1 MIRSL
6 RRYAALIVPVVL
18 LAGCA
23 KGGLPTVAPDGS
35 AADQT
40 SKPRQ
45 VFRYGNGSEPQDLD
59 PQQVQGTPELHLI
72 EALFE
77 GLLTEDPKDCHPV
90 PGLAKSWEIS
100 PDRLVYT
107 FHLRE
112 NIKWSDGV
120 PITADDFLLSWK
132 RMISPRFASQY
143 AYLVYNFVKNA
154 KDYYDGKITDFSQVG
169 FKAPDEQTLVVTLS
183 GPTPFLL
190 KILANHYAWHAVP
203 IHTILKYGALDD
215 RSTAWTRPG
224 NMVSDGPFMLKEWLP
239 QQRIVVVRNP
249 NYWDAATVKLDEV
262 DFYPT
267 DDIPGEE
274 RMFRSGQID
283 ITTDIPHSKIP
294 VYKREHPEELH
305 LEPFLGVYYYRCN
318 VTVPPLNDKRV
329 RKALAIAIDR
339 ETLVRDVV
347 QGGELPAYGVTYPGT
362 AGYFPRARIT
372 GTLDDAKRLLAEA
385 GYPGGR
391 GMPTIQFIY
400 NTSEN
405 HKQIGEAIQEMWRT
419 KLGVNIELQ
428 NQEWKVYLDNQH
440 TQNYQ
445 LQRAGWIAD
454 YEDPHVF
461 LEIWETGNGNNDTL
475 WSNAEYDKLLHEAL
489 QAKDDAQRYE
499 IYQKMDAILV
509 DECPVIP
516 IYFYTRTYLM
526 STKVKGYWPTL
537 LDTHP
542 FKYIY
547 MEN

>member
-1 MIRSL
+1 MIRNL
-6 RRYAALIVPVVL
+6 RRCAALIAPLAL
-18 LAGCA
+18 LAGCSKSA
-23 KGGLPTVAPDGS
+23 LPTESADGS
-35 AADQT
+35 AGADA

-77 GLLTEDPKDCHPV
+77 GLLAEDPKDCHPV
-90 PGLAKSWEIS
+90 PGLAKSWDIS
-100 PDRLVYT
+100 PDGLVYT

-112 NIKWSDGV
+112 NLKWSDGV

-132 RMISPRFASQY
+132 RMISPKFASEY
-143 AYLVYNFVKNA
+143 AYLVYNFVRNA
-154 KDYYDGKITDFSQVG
+154 KDYYEGKITDFSQVG
-169 FKAPDEQTLVVTLS
+169 FKAPDERTLQVTLS

-190 KILANHYAWHAVP
+190 KIIANHYAWHAVP
-203 IHTILKYGALDD
+203 IHTVLKYGALDE
-215 RSTAWTRPG
+215 RSTAWTRAG

-239 QQRIVVVRNP
+239 QQRITVVRNP
-249 NYWDAATVKLDEV
+249 NYWDAATVRLDEV

-267 DDIPGEE
+267 EDTAGEE

-283 ITTDIPHSKIP
+283 ITTDIPVSKIDP
-294 VYKREHPEELH
+294 YKRDHPEELH
-305 LEPFLGVYYYRCN
+305 IEPFLGVYYYRCN
-318 VTVPPLNDKRV
+318 VTVAPLNDKRV
-329 RKALAIAIDR
+329 RRALAIAIDR
-339 ETLVRDVV
+339 EALIRDVTR
-347 QGGELPAYGVTYPGT
+347 GGQQPAYAISYPGT
-362 AGYFPRARIT
+362 AGYTPRAQIT
-372 GTLDDAKRLLAEA
+372 GTLDDARRLLAEA
-385 GYPGGR
+385 GYPGGK

-400 NTSEN
+400 NTNDN
-405 HKQIGEAIQEMWRT
+405 HRQTGEAIQEMWR
-419 KLGVNIELQ
+419 KSLGVNIELQ

-475 WSNAEYDKLLHEAL
+475 WSNAEYDRLLHEAL
-489 QAKDDAQRYE
+489 QAKDDGVRYE

-516 IYFYTRTYLM
+516 IYYYTKTYLM
-526 STKVKGYWPTL
+526 SPRVKGYWPTL

-547 MEN
+547 LEN

>member
-6 RRYAALIVPVVL
+6 RRYAALIAPLAL

-23 KGGLPTVAPDGS
+23 KSGLPTEAPEGS
-35 AADQT
+35 AAEAA
-40 SKPRQ
+40 KPRQ

-77 GLLTEDPKDCHPV
+77 GLLAEDPKDCHPV

-100 PDRLVYT
+100 PDSLVYT
-107 FHLRE
+107 FHLRD

-132 RMISPRFASQY
+132 RMISPKFASQY

-169 FKAPDEQTLVVTLS
+169 FKAPDERTLVVTLS

-203 IHTILKYGALDD
+203 IHTILKYGALDE

-274 RMFRSGQID
+274 RMFRDGQID
-283 ITTDIPHSKIP
+283 ITTDIPHSKID
-294 VYKREHPEELH
+294 VYRRDHPEELH
-305 LEPFLGVYYYRCN
+305 IEPFLGVYFYRCN

-339 ETLVRDVV
+339 ETLIRDVV
-347 QGGELPAYGVTYPGT
+347 KGGELPAYAVSYPGT
-362 AGYFPRARIT
+362 AGYAPRAQIK
-372 GTLDDAKRLLAEA
+372 GTLDDARQLLADA
-385 GYPGGR
+385 GYPGGK
-391 GMPTIQFIY
+391 GMPTIQLIY

-405 HKQIGEAIQEMWRT
+405 HKQIAEAIQEMWRK
-419 KLGVNIELQ
+419 KLGVNIDLQ

-440 TQNYQ
+440 THNFQ
-445 LQRAGWIAD
+445 LERAGWIAD

-461 LEIWETGNGNNDTL
+461 LEIWETDNGNNDTL
-475 WSNAEYDKLLHEAL
+475 WSNADYDRLLHEAL
-489 QAKDDAQRYE
+489 QARDDKERYE

-516 IYFYTRTYLM
+516 IYYYTRTYLM
-526 STKVKGYWPTL
+526 NPKVKGYWPTL

-547 MEN
+547 LEN

>member
-1 MIRSL
+1 MMRSL
-6 RRYAALIVPVVL
+6 RRSAALIVPIFL

-23 KGGLPTVAPDGS
+23 KSPLPTEATDGS
-35 AADQT
+35 AAEQG
-40 SKPRQ
+40 SRPRQ

-77 GLLTEDPKDCHPV
+77 GLLSEDPKDCHPE

-100 PDRLVYT
+100 PDGLTYT

-120 PITADDFLLSWK
+120 PITANDFLLSWK
-132 RMISPRFASQY
+132 RMISPNFASQY

-169 FKAPDEQTLVVTLS
+169 FKAPDERTLVVTLS

-190 KILANHYAWHAVP
+190 KIIANHYAWHAVP
-203 IHTILKYGALDD
+203 IHTVLKYGALDE

-239 QQRIVVVRNP
+239 QKRIVVVRNP

-267 DDIPGEE
+267 DDIAAEE

-283 ITTDIPHSKIP
+283 ITTEVPHSKIEP
-294 VYKREHPEELH
+294 YKRDHPDELH
-305 LEPFLGVYYYRCN
+305 IDPFLGVYYYRCN

-339 ETLVRDVV
+339 ESLIRDVV
-347 QGGELPAYGVTYPGT
+347 LGGERPAYAVSYPGT
-362 AGYFPRARIT
+362 AGYAPRAQIT
-372 GTLDDAKRLLAEA
+372 GTLDDARRLLAEA

-400 NTSEN
+400 NTNDN
-405 HKQIGEAIQEMWRT
+405 HKQIGEAIQEMWR
-419 KLGVNIELQ
+419 KELGVNIELQ

-489 QAKDDAQRYE
+489 QAKDETERYA

-509 DECPVIP
+509 DEVPVIP
-516 IYFYTRTYLM
+516 IYYYTRVYLM
-526 STKVKGYWPTL
+526 NPKVRGYWPTL

-542 FKYIY
+542 FKYISL
-547 MEN
+547 EN

>member
-6 RRYAALIVPVVL
+6 RRYAALIAPLAL
-18 LAGCA
+18 LAGCSRSA
-23 KGGLPTVAPDGS
+23 LPTEPTDGS
-35 AADQT
+35 AAGEA
-40 SKPRQ
+40 SRPRQ
-45 VFRYGNGSEPQDLD
+45 VLRYGNGSEPQDLD

-77 GLLTEDPKDCHPV
+77 GLLAEDPKDCHPV
-90 PGLAKSWEIS
+90 PGLAKSWEVS
-100 PDRLVYT
+100 PDGLVYT

-120 PITADDFLLSWK
+120 PITANDFLLSWK
-132 RMISPRFASQY
+132 RMISPRFASEY

-154 KDYYDGKITDFSQVG
+154 KDYYEGTITDFSQVG
-169 FKAPDEQTLVVTLS
+169 FEAPDERTLRVTLS

-190 KILANHYAWHAVP
+190 KIIANHYAWHAVP
-203 IHTILKYGALDD
+203 IHTILKYGALDE
-215 RSTAWTRPG
+215 RSTAWTRAG
-224 NMVSDGPFMLKEWLP
+224 NMVSNGPFMLKEWLP

-249 NYWDAATVKLDEV
+249 NYWDAASVKLDEV

-267 DDIPGEE
+267 EDTAGEE

-283 ITTDIPHSKIP
+283 ITTDIPISKIAP
-294 VYKREHPEELH
+294 YKRDHPEELH

-318 VTVPPLNDKRV
+318 VTIPPLNDKRV

-339 ETLVRDVV
+339 DALIRDVTR
-347 QGGELPAYGVTYPGT
+347 GGQRPAYAVSYPGT
-362 AGYFPRARIT
+362 AGYFPRAQIT
-372 GTLDDAKRLLAEA
+372 GTLDDARRLLADA

-400 NTSEN
+400 NTNDN
-405 HKQIGEAIQEMWRT
+405 HKQIGEAIQEMWR
-419 KLGVNIELQ
+419 KNLGVNIELQ

-440 TQNYQ
+440 THNYQ

-475 WSNAEYDKLLHEAL
+475 WSNADYDRLLHEAL
-489 QAKDDAQRYE
+489 QAKDDAVRYE

-516 IYFYTRTYLM
+516 IYYYTKTYLM
-526 STKVKGYWPTL
+526 SPRVKGYWPTL

-547 MEN
+547 LDN

>member
-6 RRYAALIVPVVL
+6 RRYAALIAPLAL
-18 LAGCA
+18 LIGCA
-23 KGGLPTVAPDGS
+23 KSGLPTEAPEGS
-35 AADQT
+35 TADQA

-45 VFRYGNGSEPQDLD
+45 VFRYGNGTEPQDLD

-72 EALFE
+72 EALYE

-90 PGLAKSWEIS
+90 PGLAKSWEVS
-100 PDRLVYT
+100 PDGLVYT

-120 PITADDFLLSWK
+120 PITANDFLLSWK
-132 RMISPRFASQY
+132 RMISPKFASQY

-154 KDYYDGKITDFSQVG
+154 KDYYDEKITDFSLVG
-169 FKAPDEQTLVVTLS
+169 FKAPDQQTLVVTLS
-183 GPTPFLL
+183 GPTPFLT
-190 KILANHYAWHAVP
+190 KIIANHYAWHAVP
-203 IHTILKYGALDD
+203 IHTILKYGALDE

-224 NMVSDGPFMLKEWLP
+224 NLVSSGPFMLKEWVP

-267 DDIPGEE
+267 EDIPGEE
-274 RMFRSGQID
+274 RMFRAGQID
-283 ITTDIPHSKIP
+283 ITTDIPHSKIDI
-294 VYKREHPEELH
+294 YKKEHPEELH
-305 LEPFLGVYYYRCN
+305 LEPFLGIYYYRCN

-329 RKALAIAIDR
+329 RRALAIAIDR
-339 ETLVRDVV
+339 EELIRDVV
-347 QGGELPAYGVTYPGT
+347 RGNELPAYAVSYPGT
-362 AGYFPRARIT
+362 AGYAPRAQIT
-372 GTLDDAKRLLAEA
+372 GTLDDARRLLAEA
-385 GYPGGR
+385 GYPGGK
-391 GMPTIQFIY
+391 GMPAIQFIY
-400 NTSEN
+400 NTSDN
-405 HKQIGEAIQEMWRT
+405 HRQIGEAIQEMWRK

-445 LQRAGWIAD
+445 LERAGWIAD

-475 WSNAEYDKLLHEAL
+475 WSNAEYDRLLHEAL
-489 QAKDDAQRYE
+489 QAKDDKERYE

-516 IYFYTRTYLM
+516 IYYYTRTYLM
-526 STKVKGYWPTL
+526 SPKVKGYWPTL

-547 MEN
+547 MAN

>member
-6 RRYAALIVPVVL
+6 RRCAALIAPLAL
-18 LAGCA
+18 LAGCS
-23 KGGLPTVAPDGS
+23 KSGLPTEAPEGP
-35 AADQT
+35 AAEQA

-77 GLLTEDPKDCHPV
+77 GLLAEDPKTCDPM

-100 PDRLVYT
+100 PDGLVYT

-120 PITADDFLLSWK
+120 PITANDFLLSWK
-132 RMISPRFASQY
+132 RMISPNFASQY

-154 KDYYDGKITDFSQVG
+154 KDYYDGKITDFSLVG
-169 FKAPDEQTLVVTLS
+169 FKAPDDRTLVVTLS

-190 KILANHYAWHAVP
+190 KIIANHYAWHAVP
-203 IHTILKYGALDD
+203 IHTILKYGALDQ
-215 RSTAWTRPG
+215 RSTAWTRAG
-224 NMVSDGPFMLKEWLP
+224 NMVSNGPFMLKEWSP

-262 DFYPT
+262 DFFPT
-267 DDIPGEE
+267 DDIPAEE

-283 ITTDIPHSKIP
+283 VTTEVPNSKRDP
-294 VYKREHPEELH
+294 YRKEHPDELH
-305 LEPFLGVYYYRCN
+305 IEPFLGVYYYRCN

-329 RKALAIAIDR
+329 RKALALAIDR
-339 ETLVRDVV
+339 EALIRDVV
-347 QGGELPAYGVTYPGT
+347 RGGEQPAYAVSYPGT

-372 GTLDDAKRLLAEA
+372 GTLDDARRLLAEA
-385 GYPGGR
+385 GYPGGK

-400 NTSEN
+400 NTNDN
-405 HKQIGEAIQEMWRT
+405 HKQVGEAIQEMWR
-419 KLGVNIELQ
+419 KELGVNIELQ

-454 YEDPHVF
+454 YVDPHVF

-475 WSNAEYDKLLHEAL
+475 WSNADYDRLLHEAL
-489 QAKDDAQRYE
+489 QARDDKERYE

-516 IYFYTRTYLM
+516 IYYYTRVYLLNP
-526 STKVKGYWPTL
+526 KVRGYWPTL

-547 MEN
+547 FEK

>member
-1 MIRSL
+1 MIRGL
-6 RRYAALIVPVVL
+6 RRYAALIAPLAL

-23 KGGLPTVAPDGS
+23 KSGLPTGAPESSS
-35 AADQT
+35 AEQAQ
-40 SKPRQ
+40 KPRQ

-59 PQQVQGTPELHLI
+59 PQQIQGTPELHLI

-100 PDRLVYT
+100 PDGLVYT

-132 RMISPRFASQY
+132 RMISPKFASEY
-143 AYLVYNFVKNA
+143 AYLLYNFVKNA

-169 FKAPDEQTLVVTLS
+169 FKAPDERTLVVTLS

-203 IHTILKYGALDD
+203 IHTVLKYGALDE
-215 RSTAWTRPG
+215 RSTAWTRAG

-283 ITTDIPHSKIP
+283 ITTDIPHSKIDT
-294 VYKREHPEELH
+294 YKREHPEELH
-305 LEPFLGVYYYRCN
+305 LDPFLGVYFYRCN

-339 ETLVRDVV
+339 EELIRDVAR
-347 QGGELPAYGVTYPGT
+347 GGELPAYADSYPGT
-362 AGYFPRARIT
+362 AGYAPRAQIT
-372 GTLDDAKRLLAEA
+372 GTLDDARRLLAEA
-385 GYPGGR
+385 GYPGGK
-391 GMPTIQFIY
+391 GMPTIQLIY
-400 NTSEN
+400 NTNDN
-405 HKQIGEAIQEMWRT
+405 HKQIGEAIQEMWRK

-428 NQEWKVYLDNQH
+428 NQEWKVFLDNQH

-445 LQRAGWIAD
+445 LERAGWIAD

-475 WSNAEYDKLLHEAL
+475 WSNPEYDRLLHQAL
-489 QAKDDAQRYE
+489 QARDVKERYE

-516 IYFYTRTYLM
+516 IYYYTRTFLL
-526 STKVKGYWPTL
+526 SPKVKGYWPTL

>member
-1 MIRSL
+1 MMRGM
-6 RRYAALIVPVVL
+6 RRTAALIVALAL

-23 KGGLPTVAPDGS
+23 KSGLPTEAPDGS
-35 AADQT
+35 AADQA

-59 PQQVQGTPELHLI
+59 PQQIQGTPELHLI

-77 GLLTEDPKDCHPV
+77 GLLAEDPKDCHPV
-90 PGLAKSWEIS
+90 PGLAESWEIS
-100 PDRLVYT
+100 PDGLVYT
-107 FHLRE
+107 FHLRA
-112 NIKWSDGV
+112 NLKWSDGV
-120 PITADDFLLSWK
+120 PLTANDFLLSWK
-132 RMISPRFASQY
+132 RMISPKFASQY
-143 AYLVYNFVKNA
+143 AYLLYNFVKNA

-169 FKAPDEQTLVVTLS
+169 FKAPDDRTLVVTLS

-203 IHTILKYGALDD
+203 IHTILKFGALDE
-215 RSTAWTRPG
+215 RSTAWTRAG
-224 NMVSDGPFMLKEWLP
+224 NLVSDGPFMLKEWLP

-267 DDIPGEE
+267 EDTAGEE

-283 ITTDIPHSKIP
+283 ITTDIPNSKIDP
-294 VYKREHPEELH
+294 YKREHPEELH

-329 RKALAIAIDR
+329 RRALAIAIDR
-339 ETLVRDVV
+339 EALIRDVTR
-347 QGGELPAYGVTYPGT
+347 GGQRPAYAVSYPGT
-362 AGYFPRARIT
+362 AGYAPRAQIT
-372 GTLDDAKRLLAEA
+372 GTLDDARRLLAEA

-391 GMPTIQFIY
+391 GMPTIQFTY
-400 NTSEN
+400 NTNDN
-405 HKQIGEAIQEMWRT
+405 HKLIGEAVQEMWR
-419 KLGVNIELQ
+419 KELGVNIELQ

-445 LQRAGWIAD
+445 MQRAGWIAD

-475 WSNAEYDKLLHEAL
+475 WSNAEYDRLLHEAL
-489 QAKDDAQRYE
+489 QARDEAQRYE

-516 IYFYTRTYLM
+516 IYYYTRTYLM
-526 STKVKGYWPTL
+526 SPRVKGYWPTL

-547 MEN
+547 LQN

>member
-1 MIRSL
+1 MIRGL
-6 RRYAALIVPVVL
+6 RRYAVLIAPLAL

-23 KGGLPTVAPDGS
+23 KSGLPTEAPEG
-35 AADQT
+35 AGAEA

-90 PGLAKSWEIS
+90 PGLAKSWVIS
-100 PDRLVYT
+100 PDGLVYT

-120 PITADDFLLSWK
+120 PITSNDFLLSWK
-132 RMISPRFASQY
+132 RMISPKFASEY
-143 AYLVYNFVKNA
+143 AYLLYNFVKNA
-154 KDYYDGKITDFSQVG
+154 KDYYDGKITDFSLVG
-169 FKAPDEQTLVVTLS
+169 FKAPDGQTLVVTLS

-203 IHTILKYGALDD
+203 IHTVLKYGALDE
-215 RSTAWTRPG
+215 RSTAWTRAG
-224 NMVSDGPFMLKEWLP
+224 NMVSSGPFMLKEWLP
-239 QQRIVVVRNP
+239 QQRIIVVRNP
-249 NYWDAATVKLDEV
+249 YYWDAASVKLDEV

-267 DDIPGEE
+267 EDIAGEE

-283 ITTDIPHSKIP
+283 ITTEIPNSKIDP
-294 VYKREHPEELH
+294 YRREHPEELH

-329 RKALAIAIDR
+329 RRALAIAIDR
-339 ETLVRDVV
+339 DALIRDVTR
-347 QGGELPAYGVTYPGT
+347 GGERPAYAVSYPGT
-362 AGYFPRARIT
+362 AGYFPRAQIT
-372 GTLDDAKRLLAEA
+372 GTLEDARRLLAEA
-385 GYPGGR
+385 GYPGGA

-400 NTSEN
+400 NTNDN
-405 HKQIGEAIQEMWRT
+405 HKLIGEAIQEMWRK

-428 NQEWKVYLDNQH
+428 NQEWKVYLENQH
-440 TQNYQ
+440 TQNYT
-445 LQRAGWIAD
+445 LERAGWIAD

-461 LEIWETGNGNNDTL
+461 LEPWETGNGNNDTL
-475 WSNAEYDKLLHEAL
+475 WSSPEYDRLLHEAL
-489 QAKDDAQRYE
+489 QAKNEAERYE
-499 IYQKMDAILV
+499 DYQKMDAILV

-516 IYFYTRTYLM
+516 IYYYTRKYLM
-526 STKVKGYWPTL
+526 NPKVKGYWPTL

-547 MEN
+547 LEN